1 MNEPVPASAADAR
14 ELDHQVDEDIADFEA
29 AARRTL
35 EQHINN
41 SFIWTYRPVLDDAP
55 YRAFET
61 MAEYRAW
68 CETALPD
75 WLGYGRF

>member
-1 MNEPVPASAADAR
+1 MNIPDALSAAGAS
-14 ELDHQVDEDIADFEA
+14 EPAADEDIADFEA

-41 SFIWTYRPVLDDAP
+41 SFIWTYTPVLDDAP
-55 YRAFET
+55 YRAFAT

-68 CETALPD
+68 CEAALPD
-75 WLGYGRF
+75 WLGYGRI